1 MTYKGVIN
9 QIGCKIK
16 KERQKDA
23 WKVGRGATVCHN
35 ILLPS
40 KVMKEWRNIPLNLN
54 FSAIENFEY
63 QTWRDFSDLRL
74 IEPSR
79 GHPIIEVEIALNF
92 FPGDH
97 FTAER

>member
-1 MTYKGVIN
+1 MY
-9 QIGCKIK
+9 
-16 KERQKDA
+16 
-23 WKVGRGATVCHN
+23 HN
-35 ILLPS
+35 IKILRLAHPEHLFDNIAALQS
-40 KVMKEWRNIPLNLN
+40 LMKEWRNIPLNLN